1 MPDTIFEEKDDLA
14 VITLNRPEKLNSVT
28 MSQLEELVV
37 RLNEYEQDDSIRA
50 IIITA
55 TGRGFC
61 TGADLTGA
69 GGRPDAN
76 TPMGMKL
83 STHIYSR
90 VPLTISSIEKPVI
103 AAVNGIAAGF
113 GCNLALCCDM
123 IYAAED
129 AKFIEVFVK
138 RGMCPDGGG
147 TYFLPRLV
155 GLARAKEIFLSGD
168 PVLAEEALKIGM
180 VNRVVP
186 NDRLMDEALEYAKR
200 MAKAPTRSVGM
211 IKRLLNRSF
220 DSDLQ
225 TQLEFE
231 AAYQGLATSTSDMI
245 EGVVSFLEKR
255 DSNFQGK

>member
-1 MPDTIFEEKDDLA
+1 MSDTIYEEKDDLA
-14 VITLNRPEKLNSVT
+14 VITLNRPDKLNSVK
-28 MSQLEELVV
+28 MEQLKELIN
-37 RLNEYEQDDSIRA
+37 RLNEYEQNDQVRA
-50 IIITA
+50 IIITG

-69 GGRPDAN
+69 GGRSDAN

-83 STHIYSR
+83 SAHIYAR
-90 VPLTISSIEKPVI
+90 VPLTIASIEKPVI

-129 AKFIEVFVK
+129 ARFIEVFVK

-155 GLARAKEIFLSGD
+155 GLARAKEIFFSGD
-168 PVLAEEALKIGM
+168 PVLAEEALEIGM

-186 NDRLMDEALEYAKR
+186 NEKLMDETIEYAKR
-200 MAKAPTRSVGM
+200 IAKAPTRSVGM

-231 AAYQGLATSTSDMI
+231 SAFQGLATGTTDMI

-255 DSNFQGK
+255 DPNFLGK

>member
-1 MPDTIFEEKDDLA
+1 MSDTIYEEKDNLA
-14 VITLNRPEKLNSVT
+14 VITLNRPDSLNSVKIE
-28 MSQLEELVV
+28 QLEELVT
-37 RLNEYEQDDSIRA
+37 RLNEYEQNDKIRA
-50 IIITA
+50 IVITA

-61 TGADLTGA
+61 TGADLTGG
-69 GGRPDAN
+69 GGRPDAA
-76 TPMGMKL
+76 TAMGMKL

-90 VPLTISSIEKPVI
+90 VPFTIASIEKPVI

-123 IYAAED
+123 IYATPD
-129 AKFIEVFVK
+129 AKFIEIFVK

-155 GLARAKEIFLSGD
+155 GLARAKEIFFSGD

-180 VNRVVP
+180 INKVVP
-186 NDRLMDEALEYAKR
+186 NDKLMDETMEYAKR
-200 MAKAPTRSVGM
+200 IAKAPTRSVGM

-220 DSDLQ
+220 DTDLQ

-231 AAYQGLATSTSDMI
+231 AAYQGLATSTSDMM